1 MQGLFL
7 LLIYIILFV
16 LGLARPFVLAIGY
29 VWTDL
34 FTPQAVNSE
43 IFESIPASMIMG
55 AGAFV
60 SFLLFARKD
69 ALRPTITT
77 FLLIAFGGWM
87 TLTLTWAAVPEYAW
101 IKWDWAVKTVL
112 FSAFLPFFF
121 RSRVQIEALVL
132 TVVFSV
138 SGIAVPVGIKT
149 LLTGGGY
156 GWDVTPIFSPGA
168 VLGEGNTLS
177 LCAVMII
184 PLINFVARH
193 SLILPWRR
201 IRVVSCA
208 GLVLGCIA
216 AALGTFAR
224 TGLVSLIT
232 LGILLL
238 WQTKR
243 RVLVGTLM
251 LLMGS
256 SMLPVVGPA
265 WMDRMQ
271 TIDSSEASAEG
282 RIYAWN
288 WALQYVLEHPLGG
301 GLDAYRINA
310 PAMRDISGG
319 TITTAKATHS
329 IYFEVL
335 SETGFVGFAIWSMII
350 MVFYRN
356 MYRLWKKTKGI
367 EELEWLRYLL
377 KSLVIS
383 MTVFLVGGAFLSI
396 AFIPL
401 FYYVVVLGLCLCEHH
416 RVWQM
421 DGQSERS
428 LYFELAS
435 VRTPRGSAPA

>member
-184 PLINFVARH
+184 PLIIFVGRH

-377 KSLVIS
+377 KMLATS

-401 FYYVVVLGLCLCEHH
+401 FYYVVVLGFCLCE
-416 RVWQM
+416 RQRLWQM
-421 DGQSERS
+421 DGQSKRS
-428 LYFELAS
+428 LYFESGS
-435 VRTPRGSAPA
+435 VRTRRGLPA